1 MTTGTKMYIPEI
13 GDHIR
18 LTADWTFTLYPENR
32 NNTLAILYGYLQYG
46 YSHKWLDKSKIED
59 EPERIYTINYP
70 DEEYFKRAFWKGRV
84 SYEERQEAY
93 KKAELESESYQAYL
107 KAYEEWNNRAKELA
121 VDSIEVTFPKGTVL
135 AVDRIYIRKG
145 ASDFSSI
152 TFYAKGL
159 GESEIKNRWSGRTTV
174 WKAQRFWAKLQD
186 CNQIEF
192 ELMDEKE
199 VMSTFKVAK
208 KSKK

>member
-1 MTTGTKMYIPEI
+1 MKLYVPEI

-18 LTADWTFTLYPENR
+18 LINDWTFTLNAERR
-32 NNTLAILYGYLQYG
+32 NETLAEMFGYRKYGWNGWIYR
-46 YSHKWLDKSKIED
+46 SKIEE
-59 EPERIYTINYP
+59 EPERNYVINYP
-70 DEEYFKRAFWKGRV
+70 KEEDFGSRGIFGKRW
-84 SYEERQEAY
+84 SYDERQAAY

-107 KAYEEWNNRAKELA
+107 KVHDEWKKRADALVTNELTITLPA
-121 VDSIEVTFPKGTVL
+121 GTVL

-145 ASDFSSI
+145 SSDFSSI

-159 GESEIKNRWSGRTTV
+159 GESEIKNRWSGKTTK
-174 WKAQRFWAKLQD
+174 WKAQRFWAKLTD

-199 VMSTFKVAK
+199 VMSTFKVTK
-208 KSKK
+208 KKKNEA